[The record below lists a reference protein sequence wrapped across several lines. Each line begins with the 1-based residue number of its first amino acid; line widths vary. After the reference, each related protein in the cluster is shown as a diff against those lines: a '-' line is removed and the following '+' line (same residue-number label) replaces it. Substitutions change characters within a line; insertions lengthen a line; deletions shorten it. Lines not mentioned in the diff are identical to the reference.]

1 MKIYILFIRRNYYNK
16 NIANQHPNDLARQR
30 VLSKI
35 YKKVLLDLICNL
47 DSRTYIYKE
56 KFMIYNS
63 IKEISD
69 IILKL
74 DKCRSWILYID
85 FMNYKGF
92 DMRLYLKESS
102 LYSLSL
108 NNQINY
114 LFNMFQTYIIIIF
127 YYLIVYIT
135 FYRYLNS

>member
-1 MKIYILFIRRNYYNK
+1 MKIYILFISRNQYHN
-16 NIANQHPNDLARQR
+16 NIKNQHPNDLARQR

-35 YKKVLLDLICNL
+35 YKQVLLDLICNL
-47 DSRTYIYKE
+47 DSKSYIYKE
-56 KFMIYNS
+56 NFLIYNS
-63 IKEISD
+63 INEISD

-102 LYSLSL
+102 FYSLSL
-108 NNQINY
+108 NNQISY
-114 LFNMFQTYIIIIF
+114 LFNMFKTYIIIFF
-127 YYLIVYIT
+127 YYLIVYVT